1 LKTFPSNNKPNMRKT
16 IALGVFLCVC
26 LGANLGAKAQNV
38 QTDQTSAARAQQE
51 ASPTS
56 SPSGVV
62 ELTPQPAKAAEI
74 SSVEPE
80 SSAQEVSAQETNTAV
95 PAPTTLLQSGLA
107 SYYGKWFHGR
117 KTANGEIFNMTTL
130 TAAHP
135 TLPFGT
141 LLKVTNTHND
151 QSVVVR
157 VNDRGPYKGQ
167 RIIDLSQ
174 YAAAKIGMLSRG
186 LATVVIEI
194 FKP

>member
-1 LKTFPSNNKPNMRKT
+1 M
-16 IALGVFLCVC
+16 FLCVC
-26 LGANLGAKAQNV
+26 LGASLGAKAQNT
-38 QTDQTSAARAQQE
+38 QTDQASAAPAQQE
-51 ASPTS
+51 ISRTS
-56 SPSGVV
+56 SPSEVV
-62 ELTPQPAKAAEI
+62 ALSPQTEKPEKTAEI
-74 SSVEPE
+74 SFIEPE
-80 SSAQEVSAQETNTAV
+80 NSAQETNTAV
-95 PAPTTLLQSGLA
+95 SASLNPLQSGLA

-141 LLKVTNTHND
+141 LLKVTNTQND

-167 RIIDLSQ
+167 RIIDLSH
-174 YAAAKIGMLSRG
+174 YAASKIGMLSRG
-186 LATVVIEI
+186 LATVVVEI